1 MKKERIMKMT
11 SNASSLYVHIPFCR
25 QICSYCDF
33 AKVIYQDVFISD
45 YFQSL
50 FFELESFQSKKYKT
64 IYIGG
69 GTPSCLPL
77 PILENL
83 LIKLTKLLYKN
94 NYEFSIECN
103 VEDITTDLLTL
114 LKKYGVNRISIGVQT
129 FQKKWIQLCGRT
141 HTLNQA
147 IQNIQLAS
155 AYFENINIDMIY
167 ALPYQT
173 LIDLKNDLSILL
185 SLPIQHISYYS
196 LIIEKNTIFYRK
208 FEDMDDVLQ
217 AKMYRLIYQQL
228 KKSGFY
234 RYEIS
239 NFAKKGFQCK
249 HNLVYWT
256 NQHYDAVGLNASG
269 YQKNMRYTN
278 TRNLTLYN
286 QKNYQKEWVYLTKED
301 QIFEEIMLH
310 FRLDKGLSFQ
320 NFQKKFQL
328 DFLKTYHDVLIELLE
343 KKLVRCTKTHIQ
355 TTWKGS
361 LLLNQILEKFLK

>member
-1 MKKERIMKMT
+1 MI
-11 SNASSLYVHIPFCR
+11 SVYIHIPFCTS
-25 QICSYCDF
+25 ICTYCDF
-33 AKVIYQDVFISD
+33 CKMLKNDKWIEAYLK
-45 YFQSL
+45 
-50 FFELESFQSKKYKT
+50 ELAVEIKNKYKGEKVKT
-64 IYIGG
+64 LYIGG
-69 GTPSCLPL
+69 GTPSALS
-77 PILENL
+77 IKQLEKLFNIVKIFNL
-83 LIKLTKLLYKN
+83 SKN
-94 NYEFSIECN
+94 AEITLESNS
-103 VEDITTDLLTL
+103 EDLTL
-114 LKKYGVNRISIGVQT
+114 AKLEFLKNKINRLSIGVQT

-173 LIDLKNDLSILL
+173 LTDLKNDLSILL

-208 FEDMDDVLQ
+208 FEDMDDALQ

-301 QIFEEIMLH
+301 QVFEEIMLH

-320 NFQKKFQL
+320 NFQKKFHL